1 MARGLFLAVEEMRE
15 AESSTDKKSGLP
27 PAANSLETTL
37 LDVNEEG
44 ANLEQGSDMLVEA
57 SDDINTL
64 DEVAD
69 TIEESAEN
77 GGMTPDAAK
86 MAEVAVESIMRRQGM
101 SLAYKPI
108 ASLESFGSTSSRMS
122 ATKLSLESVKEKSK
136 ELWSRFT
143 KFISVLATKTSEYIK
158 NVFNKLLPVYLERV
172 AELVE
177 RVKTSEFEPR
187 EIPKKSFIKDLY
199 LNNEF
204 SPEVV
209 KVATAKL
216 GEYIGKL
223 VDISSKTEGVI
234 EAFNK
239 VKANAED
246 AEAFAECEKAIA
258 GILSSN
264 NLPSGFSMKNG
275 RAYSEELPGG
285 RVMGYGIPTMGSE
298 EERKEN
304 KSLKN
309 HYAAFKGFFVELV
322 NKNKFTPPDNINTLD
337 KKEATVVIGNTFNAL
352 SSYAA
357 QKTKIFS
364 INNELSKLNKKVAT
378 FATASEGED
387 NKAVTVNIKELAKT
401 MMAMVSSATTSFN
414 KVIFS
419 SSKAAMDYVEIS
431 IKE

>member
-101 SLAYKPI
+101 SMAYNPI

-285 RVMGYGIPTMGSE
+285 RVIGYGIPTMGSE

-357 QKTKIFS
+357 QKTKILS

>member
-101 SLAYKPI
+101 SMAYKPI

-285 RVMGYGIPTMGSE
+285 RVIGYGIPTMGSE

-357 QKTKIFS
+357 QKTKILS

>member
-1 MARGLFLAVEEMRE
+1 MARGLFLAIEEIKE
-15 AESSTDKKSGLP
+15 AAKDAGSSDGLP
-27 PAANSLETTL
+27 PAADSLETTL
-37 LDVNEEG
+37 LEVNEEG
-44 ANLEQGSDMLVEA
+44 SNLEQGSDMLVEA

-101 SLAYKPI
+101 SLEYKAI

-136 ELWSRFT
+136 ELWTRFT
-143 KFISVLATKTSEYIK
+143 QFIGVLATKTTEYIK
-158 NVFNKLLPVYLERV
+158 NVFNKLLPMYLERV
-172 AELVE
+172 SELVE
-177 RVKTSEFEPR
+177 RVKASEFEER

-204 SPEVV
+204 SNQVAIT
-209 KVATAKL
+209 ATAKL
-216 GEYIGKL
+216 SDYISKL
-223 VDISSKTEGVI
+223 VDISIKTEGVI

-246 AEAFAECEKAIA
+246 TQAFAECEKVI
-258 GILSSN
+258 GEVLSSN
-264 NLPSGFSMKNG
+264 NLPSGFTMKNG

-285 RVMGYGIPTMGSE
+285 RVIGYGVPTMGSA

-309 HYAAFKGFFVELV
+309 QYAAFKGFFIELR
-322 NKNKFTPPDNINTLD
+322 NKNKFTSPENISTLN
-337 KKEATVVIGNTFNAL
+337 KKEATLVINNVLNAL
-352 SSYAA
+352 SSYAS
-357 QKTKIFS
+357 QKEKMLK
-364 INNELSKLNKKVAT
+364 INNELSKLNKKVAN
-378 FATASEGED
+378 FSVASNEEG
-387 NKAVTVNIKELAKT
+387 NKEVIVNIKELAKT

-414 KVIFS
+414 KIIFS
-419 SSKAAMDYVEIS
+419 SSKAAMDYVEVSIS
-431 IKE
+431 K

>member
-15 AESSTDKKSGLP
+15 AESNAEKKSGLP

-285 RVMGYGIPTMGSE
+285 RVIGYGIPTMGSE

-357 QKTKIFS
+357 QKTKILS